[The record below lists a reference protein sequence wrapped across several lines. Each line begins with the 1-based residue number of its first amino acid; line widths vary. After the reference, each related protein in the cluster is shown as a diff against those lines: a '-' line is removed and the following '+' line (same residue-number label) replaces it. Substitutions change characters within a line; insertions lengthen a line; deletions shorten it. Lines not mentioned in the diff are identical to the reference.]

1 MSQQMVTANRLRDGA
16 VVFLAA
22 GGRWTTRVGEGHVAE
37 TENHAAELLRRPDQQ
52 RRLREDPE
60 LLRTAE
66 VMVTEIV
73 APYLIEV
80 TAQAAGWS
88 PTRYRER
95 IRAEGPSVGEFS
107 DAGHPTAEG
116 N

>member
-37 TENHAAELLRRPDQQ
+37 TESHAAELLRTVEAMP
-52 RRLREDPE
+52 
-60 LLRTAE
+60 
-66 VMVTEIV
+66 TEIV

-80 TAQAAGWS
+80 ASNGEGWS

-95 IRAEGPSVGEFS
+95 IRAEGPSVGEFN
-107 DAGHPTAEG
+107 DTGLPVAEG